1 MIMNCIR
8 QAWRRWRFPES
19 YVLLGLFLTI
29 NLGTFLFSAP
39 VPYSGKVAVNG
50 ANFDGAAQFT
60 FALRDAN
67 GTVHWRNGADANA
80 SIEVPVDRGHY
91 IVLLG
96 GQGMTSI
103 GAGLFLDHP
112 ELYLQVRFYRAD
124 TQQWLHLQP
133 DQRITSTP
141 HALTAELAR
150 NALLAQL
157 AESVKAGA
165 ITLDM
170 LSPQVLAELNATIT
184 RSRLAP
190 GVRQDLNRTITRN
203 MLPADVRA
211 DLNRTITKNLLG
223 SDVLADLNSSITLA
237 RLSPDVLAALQIL
250 PSVSTQPFARYD
262 RSDGSAQVEVTARG
276 HALSY
281 RWLKDGQPI
290 NGATAPVLQI
300 ADADTDDN
308 ATYAVRITNSLGE
321 TTSQVVSLQDAIG
334 APGSP
339 LEEANATEVPRE
351 GLVLWLDAEDLNADG
366 IADNL
371 ADDTKIFNWADLSGD
386 DRNFTQSDP
395 NLAPVVKIVGNRQ
408 ALHFAQAA
416 YLANDANAT
425 VNNVFFALNVPAGL
439 REVGANLLTSV
450 YGNGLYKQSNSS
462 VFGQGGGYSFAY
474 PSDIRTNGVKLNS
487 LLLFDQASVIS
498 APRTRTN
505 WNFSAGIE
513 LAKTWEGLF
522 HEVLLYDRILSD
534 AERSDVE
541 DYLMDKWGTADLAPE
556 PEPED
561 GLLAYYKFESN
572 LPKFIADSSG
582 NGHHVTLTT
591 PLSSTPLTSGVDGD
605 AINLHGD
612 GSTYFA
618 LPAYDAS
625 LKTIAL
631 WLKPE
636 FAIEAGAPHVAL
648 WQNSSDDRHGLVFN
662 ETSGE
667 DSLTNETIVMWRY
680 YHTGSNP
687 ATATSAEIPDGW
699 FHLALSWN
707 VAAGHYDFFV
717 DGTQV
722 AVAPAGNNH
731 YELMT
736 GQSLKFGKSVKN
748 NQSNIFTNAYD
759 GAIDELCL
767 YDISLTAAEI
777 QALHAAVENP
787 IIRTTGEHNAT
798 IGTGFSLSL
807 QVDNGANF
815 FQAEGLPAG
824 LSLNVATGEISG
836 IAQDPGYHR
845 VYVTAS
851 NDHGKTSGVV
861 AIHARPAIDD
871 DGWPVDV
878 PDGSDIPQNGMVL
891 WLDANDVD
899 ADGAFDAGTDHL
911 HLANWAD
918 KAGHDHNA
926 TQATAFRQP
935 EIRSGQLPERPGLNL
950 LRFDGNQSLAFPTI
964 NQGKTFFW
972 VVNRGADHL
981 GASSFFGLN
990 NSSDWGTTNAGKLFN
1005 NLLAGGYIT
1014 GGLHHSNGT
1023 IFNWPEV
1030 WFSVAL
1036 SVRTLRANDFQ
1047 PSDLIGKRG
1056 NAESYFTGNIGEI
1069 LVYDRALTDSE
1080 IRLVEQYLG
1089 TKWGIALNQEPEV
1102 EAEAGLIGYWNFDEG
1117 EGTVLHDLSG
1127 GDKDGELTNTTESDV
1142 WQDGIL
1148 GTSVRLDGL
1157 NDSFTIPGYYGGGIK
1172 TFSLWLDPGFALESN
1187 GTAVSLFG
1195 SNGQWSIL
1203 LNDFNASISGE
1214 ILGIRH
1220 KSSGEMTYVTE
1231 ANANLSD
1238 GWNHLALVWDGG
1250 LSRYRMYLNGTDVD
1264 VNASAQ
1270 GHFPFGGTHN
1280 FYFAQNTPR
1289 YAGKI
1294 DEFRIYDRS
1303 LPSAEVLA
1311 LYQYPTSDADNDGL
1325 TLTREWN
1332 LGTDEDDDDS
1342 DDDGYSDGLEVSL
1355 GTDPLDPTSK
1365 SATPAQDIGLVL
1377 HWKLDEANGT
1387 VIAADSSNYSNGG
1400 ALDGFAES
1408 PWVSGRIGGAMRFD
1422 NNASQLL
1429 VVQPTVSLNLPID
1442 HSFAV
1447 WARADE
1453 AKAAGAHFNVISKTV
1468 SYSFQL
1474 RPGNQLFHWVNQPP
1488 HGWYGNGSFLSD
1500 GGWHHYVSVA
1510 VDGKAFRLYRDGEFL
1525 VETPGSFQAPPVTL
1539 HASYFGGEA
1548 ALDLDDLRIYDRALS
1563 ATEVQALYDATSPIP
1578 ESVEGLALW
1587 LDATDIDG
1595 DGEEDTLAN
1604 GAAVS
1609 LWADKSGNDRDANQS
1624 DPNAAFTYRAGTAE
1638 TMPGLVL
1645 DGSNDYMQITEAN
1658 MQAEY
1663 IFAVAS
1669 MDQNSSLWAPII
1681 ARDNRLLL
1689 RRHDIQERLQIGVN
1703 NHNFSAPDGD
1713 TMVDGQ
1719 LTNNFPYDEL
1729 HVVAVGKGSG
1739 TEFDGFYTDVVLGED
1754 TTHNRHWKGEIAEI
1768 LIYNRALSTEEID
1781 RIQAYLGEKWGVTID
1796 SQ

>member
-1 MIMNCIR
+1 
-8 QAWRRWRFPES
+8 
-19 YVLLGLFLTI
+19 
-29 NLGTFLFSAP
+29 
-39 VPYSGKVAVNG
+39 
-50 ANFDGAAQFT
+50 
-60 FALRDAN
+60 
-67 GTVHWRNGADANA
+67 
-80 SIEVPVDRGHY
+80 
-91 IVLLG
+91 
-96 GQGMTSI
+96 MTSI
-103 GAGLFLDHP
+103 GEGLFLDHP
-112 ELYLQVRFYRAD
+112 ELFLQVRFYRAD

-150 NALLAQL
+150 NALVAQL
-157 AESVKAGA
+157 AEKVKAGA

-170 LSPQVLAELNATIT
+170 LSPQVLAELNATITRSRLSAGIRQDLNATLSAGAVSLANLGPDVLAELNATIT

-237 RLSPDVLAALQIL
+237 RLSPDVLAAMQIL

-276 HALSY
+276 HELSY
-281 RWLKDGQPI
+281 QWFKNGQPI

-321 TTSQVVSLQDAIG
+321 TTSQVVFLQDAIG
-334 APGSP
+334 APGPP
-339 LEEANATEVPRE
+339 LEEANATEVPRA

-371 ADDTKIFNWADLSGD
+371 AEDTKVFNWADLSGD
-386 DRNFTQSDP
+386 DRNLTQSDP
-395 NLAPVVKIVGNRQ
+395 NKAPTVKIVGNRQ
-408 ALHFAQAA
+408 ALHFAQTAWMK
-416 YLANDANAT
+416 NDENAT
-425 VNNVFFALNVPAGL
+425 VNTVFFALNVPAGM
-439 REVGANLLTSV
+439 REVHASLLTSV
-450 YGNGLYKQSNSS
+450 SGHGLYTQSNSS
-462 VFGQGGGYSFAY
+462 VFGQGYGYSFAY

-534 AERSDVE
+534 AERAAVE
-541 DYLMDKWGTADLAPE
+541 DYLMDKWGVAELVAT
-556 PEPED
+556 EPED

-591 PLSSTPLTSGVDGD
+591 PLNATPLVSGVDGD
-605 AINLHGD
+605 ALDLPGD
-612 GSTYFA
+612 DATYLQ

-631 WLKPE
+631 WLKPD
-636 FAIEAGAPHVAL
+636 FTIQAGAPHVAL

-722 AVAPAGNNH
+722 AVALAGNNH

-736 GQSLKFGKSVKN
+736 SQSLKFGKSVKD

-759 GAIDELCL
+759 GAIDELRL
-767 YDISLTAAEI
+767 YDISLTAPEI
-777 QALHAAVENP
+777 QALYNQVEAP
-787 IIRTTGEHNAT
+787 IIRTTGELNAT

-836 IAQDPGYHR
+836 IAQNPGYHR
-845 VYVTAS
+845 VYLTAS

-878 PDGSDIPQNGMVL
+878 PDGSSLPQNGMVL

-899 ADGAFDAGTDHL
+899 ADGEFDAGTDHL
-911 HLANWAD
+911 KLANWAD
-918 KAGHDHNA
+918 KAGKDHNA
-926 TQATAFRQP
+926 TQATAFRRP

-1014 GGLHHSNGT
+1014 GGLHRSNGT

-1036 SVRTLRANDFQ
+1036 SVRTLRATDFQ

-1069 LVYDRALTDSE
+1069 LVYDRALTESE

-1089 TKWGIALNQEPEV
+1089 SKWGIALNQEPEV

-1117 EGTVLHDLSG
+1117 EGTVIHDLSG
-1127 GDKDGELTNTTESDV
+1127 NDVDGALQNTTESDV

-1148 GTSVRLDGL
+1148 GPGVRMDGT
-1157 NDSFTIPGYYGGGIK
+1157 NDSMQAATNHSGARK
-1172 TFSLWLDPGFALESN
+1172 TFAFWFDPGFALEGN
-1187 GTAVSLFG
+1187 GSAVSIFNTYQYG
-1195 SNGQWSIL
+1195 EEIL

-1214 ILGIRH
+1214 ILGIR
-1220 KSSGEMTYVTE
+1220 KTGTGETTYVTE

-1238 GWNHLALVWDGG
+1238 GWNHLVLVWDGG
-1250 LSRYRMYLNGTDVD
+1250 LTRYRMYLNGSEVD
-1264 VNASAQ
+1264 VNASAE
-1270 GHFPFGGTHN
+1270 GHFPFWAATEHL
-1280 FYFAQNTPR
+1280 YFSTAPTGAGDVR

-1294 DEFRIYDRS
+1294 DEFRIYDYS
-1303 LPSAEVLA
+1303 LSAAEVLS
-1311 LYQYPTSDADNDGL
+1311 LYQYPSSDADNDGL
-1325 TLTREWN
+1325 TVTQEWN

-1355 GTDPLDPTSK
+1355 GTDPLDPTNK

-1377 HWKLDEANGT
+1377 HWKLGEANGT

-1422 NNASQLL
+1422 DNASQLL

-1453 AKAAGAHFNVISKTV
+1453 AKVAGAYFNIISKTV

-1525 VETPGSFQAPPVTL
+1525 VETPGNFQAPPATS

-1563 ATEVQALYDATSPIP
+1563 ATEVQALYDAASPIP

-1645 DGSNDYMQITEAN
+1645 DGSNDYMEILDAN
-1658 MQAEY
+1658 VSAEY
-1663 IFAVAS
+1663 LFAVAMLENGVTNGS
-1669 MDQNSSLWAPII
+1669 GII
-1681 ARDNRLLL
+1681 SRNDAKLSVRNGGAANLL
-1689 RRHDIQERLQIGVN
+1689 QSGVED
-1703 NHNFSAPDGD
+1703 FSYSDGQ
-1713 TMVDGQ
+1713 MLVDGLDNQ
-1719 LTNNFPYDEL
+1719 NFPFNEL
-1729 HVVAVGKGSG
+1729 HVVSVERGSSTPSNGYEDINLGAVVI
-1739 TEFDGFYTDVVLGED
+1739 Y
-1754 TTHNRHWKGEIAEI
+1754 NRHWKGQIVEI
-1768 LIYNRALSTEEID
+1768 LIYDRALSTEEID
-1781 RIQAYLGEKWGVTID
+1781 RIQAYLGEKWGVTVD

>member
-1 MIMNCIR
+1 M
-8 QAWRRWRFPES
+8 
-19 YVLLGLFLTI
+19 
-29 NLGTFLFSAP
+29 
-39 VPYSGKVAVNG
+39 
-50 ANFDGAAQFT
+50 
-60 FALRDAN
+60 
-67 GTVHWRNGADANA
+67 
-80 SIEVPVDRGHY
+80 
-91 IVLLG
+91 
-96 GQGMTSI
+96 
-103 GAGLFLDHP
+103 
-112 ELYLQVRFYRAD
+112 
-124 TQQWLHLQP
+124 
-133 DQRITSTP
+133 
-141 HALTAELAR
+141 
-150 NALLAQL
+150 
-157 AESVKAGA
+157 KAGA

-190 GVRQDLNRTITRN
+190 GVRLDLNRTITRN

-211 DLNRTITKNLLG
+211 DLNRTITRQMLG
-223 SDVLADLNSSITLA
+223 TDVLADLNSSISLQ

-262 RSDGSAQVEVTARG
+262 RSNGSAQVEVTARG

-281 RWLKDGQPI
+281 QWLKNGQPI

-300 ADADTDDN
+300 FNADTDDN

-321 TTSQVVSLQDAIG
+321 ITSQAVTLQNAIG
-334 APGSP
+334 APGPP
-339 LEEANATEVPRE
+339 LEEANATEVPRS
-351 GLVLWLDAEDLNADG
+351 GLVLWLDAEDLNGDG

-371 ADDTKIFNWADLSGD
+371 AEDTKVFNWTDLSGD

-395 NLAPVVKIVGNRQ
+395 NKAPVVKLVGNRQ
-408 ALHFAQAA
+408 ALQFAQAA
-416 YLANDANAT
+416 WMKNDENAT
-425 VNNVFFALNVPAGL
+425 VETVFFALNVPAGL
-439 REVGANLLTSV
+439 REVHAYLLK
-450 YGNGLYKQSNSS
+450 GNGWGGMFKGADSAS
-462 VFGQGGGYSFAY
+462 FGQHNSEHF
-474 PSDIRTNGVKLNS
+474 SVVSEIRTNGANLNG
-487 LLLFDQASVIS
+487 LLLFDQPSVVS
-498 APRTRTN
+498 TFRTTMAWTFQSLN
-505 WNFSAGIE
+505 IGY
-513 LAKTWEGLF
+513 TWEGLF

-541 DYLMDKWGTADLAPE
+541 DYLMDKWSVVDVAPE

-582 NGHHVTLTT
+582 NGHHVTLNT

-612 GSTYFA
+612 GSTYFT

-631 WLKPE
+631 WLKPD
-636 FAIEAGAPHVAL
+636 FNIQAGAHVT
-648 WQNSSDDRHGLVFN
+648 GLFGFGTGSTEGGVLFN
-662 ETSGE
+662 ES
-667 DSLTNETIVMWRY
+667 SAFLNNETIAVGTFHNQPGAAR
-680 YHTGSNP
+680 H
-687 ATATSAEIPDGW
+687 TATTASVPDGW
-699 FHLALSWN
+699 CHLALSWN
-707 VAAGHYDFFV
+707 MAEGHYDFYLNGV
-717 DGTQV
+717 IAASSSGTY
-722 AVAPAGNNH
+722 GR
-731 YELMT
+731 YSLISS
-736 GQSLKFGKSVKN
+736 QSLHFGKRLYHNEFKT
-748 NQSNIFTNAYD
+748 NIGPDAQYTNAYD
-759 GAIDELCL
+759 GAIDELRL
-767 YDISLTAAEI
+767 YDVSLTAAEI
-777 QALHAAVENP
+777 QALHNQVEAP
-787 IIRTTGEHNAT
+787 FIRTTGEHNAT
-798 IGTGFSLSL
+798 IGSGFSLSL

-851 NDHGKTSGVV
+851 NEHGKTSGVV

-878 PDGSDIPQNGMVL
+878 PEGSSIPQNGIVL

-899 ADGAFDAGTDHL
+899 ADGEFDAGTDHL

-918 KAGHDHNA
+918 KAGKDHNA

-950 LRFDGNQSLAFPTI
+950 LRFDGNQSLAFPTL

-972 VVNRGADHL
+972 VVNRGSGHN

-1089 TKWGIALNQEPEV
+1089 TKWGIPLNQEPEV

-1117 EGTVLHDLSG
+1117 EGTVIHDLSG

-1148 GTSVRLDGL
+1148 GGSVRLDGL
-1157 NDSFTIPGYYGGGIK
+1157 NDSFTIPGYYGGVIK

-1203 LNDFNASISGE
+1203 LNEFNASISGE

-1270 GHFPFGGTHN
+1270 GHFPFVGTHN

-1303 LPSAEVLA
+1303 LSAAEVLA
-1311 LYQYPTSDADNDGL
+1311 LYQYPTSDADGNL
-1325 TLTREWN
+1325 TADASGNNR
-1332 LGTDEDDDDS
+1332 
-1342 DDDGYSDGLEVSL
+1342 
-1355 GTDPLDPTSK
+1355 P
-1365 SATPAQDIGLVL
+1365 ATLVGFESNQTTWVAGKIG
-1377 HWKLDEANGT
+1377 
-1387 VIAADSSNYSNGG
+1387 
-1400 ALDGFAES
+1400 
-1408 PWVSGRIGGAMRFD
+1408 
-1422 NNASQLL
+1422 NAIQ
-1429 VVQPTVSLNLPID
+1429 
-1442 HSFAV
+1442 F
-1447 WARADE
+1447 
-1453 AKAAGAHFNVISKTV
+1453 
-1468 SYSFQL
+1468 
-1474 RPGNQLFHWVNQPP
+1474 
-1488 HGWYGNGSFLSD
+1488 D
-1500 GGWHHYVSVA
+1500 GGNDW
-1510 VDGKAFRLYRDGEFL
+1510 
-1525 VETPGSFQAPPVTL
+1525 GSIPY
-1539 HASYFGGEA
+1539 S
-1548 ALDLDDLRIYDRALS
+1548 LDDNFTI
-1563 ATEVQALYDATSPIP
+1563 
-1578 ESVEGLALW
+1578 ALW
-1587 LDATDIDG
+1587 LKSTDARGT
-1595 DGEEDTLAN
+1595 GEWYQENTLLTGPNDTY
-1604 GAAVS
+1604 
-1609 LWADKSGNDRDANQS
+1609 GNVPAHRQII
-1624 DPNAAFTYRAGTAE
+1624 R
-1638 TMPGLVL
+1638 L
-1645 DGSNDYMQITEAN
+1645 GS
-1658 MQAEY
+1658 
-1663 IFAVAS
+1663 S
-1669 MDQNSSLWAPII
+1669 
-1681 ARDNRLLL
+1681 
-1689 RRHDIQERLQIGVN
+1689 
-1703 NHNFSAPDGD
+1703 
-1713 TMVDGQ
+1713 
-1719 LTNNFPYDEL
+1719 
-1729 HVVAVGKGSG
+1729 
-1739 TEFDGFYTDVVLGED
+1739 
-1754 TTHNRHWKGEIAEI
+1754 
-1768 LIYNRALSTEEID
+1768 
-1781 RIQAYLGEKWGVTID
+1781 
-1796 SQ
+1796 